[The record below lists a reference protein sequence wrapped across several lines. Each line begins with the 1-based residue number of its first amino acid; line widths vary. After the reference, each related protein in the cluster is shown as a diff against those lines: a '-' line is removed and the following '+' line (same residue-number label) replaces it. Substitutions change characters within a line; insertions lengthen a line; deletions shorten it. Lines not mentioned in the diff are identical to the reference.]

1 MKVEVTRVRLF
12 LDLQVVRGR
21 RWRDLAPFREAVL
34 FHFTPPALREQ
45 VVALCEAVADQILE
59 EVTADLG
66 YGEPRSRAQ
75 LRAVLA
81 DLQHDKFA
89 LVETVTA
96 AADEI
101 EEPDAREIRRRSM
114 RLAKH
119 LERELAGLES
129 LIGPPPAAK

>member
-1 MKVEVTRVRLF
+1 MKIEVTRVRLF
-12 LDLQVVRGR
+12 LDLDVVRGR

-34 FHFTPPALREQ
+34 FNFTPPALREQ

-75 LRAVLA
+75 LRAILL
-81 DLQHDKFA
+81 DLQHGKFA
-89 LVETVTA
+89 LRENVETM
-96 AADEI
+96 ADEI
-101 EEPDAREIRRRSM
+101 DRPDDREIRRRSI

-129 LIGPPPAAK
+129 LIGPPPLAK

>member
-1 MKVEVTRVRLF
+1 MKIEVTRVRLF

-45 VVALCEAVADQILE
+45 VIALCEAVADQVLE

-66 YGEPRSRAQ
+66 YGETRFRAH
-75 LRAVLA
+75 LRAILA
-81 DLQHDKFA
+81 DLQQGRLA
-89 LVETVTA
+89 LRENVA
-96 AADEI
+96 PAADEI
-101 EEPDAREIRRRSM
+101 EETDDQEIHRRSL

-119 LERELAGLES
+119 LERELASLEN
-129 LIGPPPAAK
+129 LLGPPPWAK

>member
-1 MKVEVTRVRLF
+1 MKIEVTRVRLF

-34 FHFTPPALREQ
+34 FNFTPPALRDR
-45 VVALCEAVADQILE
+45 VIALCEAVADQVLE

-66 YGEPRSRAQ
+66 YGEPRFRAQ

-81 DLQHDKFA
+81 DLQHGKFA
-89 LVETVTA
+89 LRESVAT

-101 EEPDAREIRRRSM
+101 EKPDEREIHRRSV
-114 RLAKH
+114 RLAEH
-119 LERELAGLES
+119 LERELAGLER
-129 LIGPPPAAK
+129 LIGPAPVAE